1 MKIYGFTLLRNGV
14 KYDYPFLESLRSL
27 CALCDQVFVALGQ
40 SDDGTEA
47 RLTEFKNLVIVP
59 TVWDES
65 MRKSGLI
72 LSQQTNIAL
81 DALREKTKDG
91 WGLYLQ
97 ADEVLNEKDFGL
109 IRRDIEEADRT
120 GCDAVSFRYLHFW
133 QSYHQIAI
141 AKRWYPQE
149 IRAVKLD
156 SAARSY
162 GDAQSFESIKK
173 RFESDAFVYHY
184 GHVREASA
192 YEKKKADFGRWW
204 HQDEELKKVLQK
216 GARRDKHEPTL
227 PYFGPQPSF
236 MKERIG
242 ASFMPAKKD
251 KVVVFGLEQ
260 DLEPA
265 VRAGLMA
272 DLEFT
277 ESVSGLLAAGA
288 EKSVLLRP
296 LPAWAFP
303 LRWMGFGSRVPPKM
317 KSPQAREWSHGFRAV
332 LKFSEKGIYAQ

>member
-27 CALCDQVFVALGQ
+27 CALCDQVFVALGD

-47 RLTEFKNLVIVP
+47 KLAEFRNIVIVP

-81 DALREKTKDG
+81 EALREKTREG
-91 WGLYLQ
+91 WGFYLQ
-97 ADEVLNEKDFGL
+97 ADEVLNEKDFPL
-109 IRRDIEEADRT
+109 IRRDLEEADRT
-120 GCDAVSFRYLHFW
+120 GCDSVSFRYLHFW

-162 GDAQSFESIKK
+162 GDAQSFEQVRK
-173 RFESDAFVYHY
+173 RFESDALVYHY
-184 GHVREASA
+184 GHVREAGA

-227 PYFGPQPSF
+227 PYFGSQPGF

-242 ASFMPAKKD
+242 ASFAPEKKE
-251 KVVVFGLEQ
+251 KFVVFGREE
-260 DLEPA
+260 DLPP
-265 VRAGLMA
+265 GLRGKVFA
-272 DLEFT
+272 ELEFT
-277 ESVSGLLAAGA
+277 ERLGRLMKAGA
-288 EKSVLLRP
+288 ARAIMLRP
-296 LPAWAFP
+296 LPAWARF
-303 LRWMGFGSRVPPKM
+303 LGWLGFGSRVPAKM
-317 KSPQAREWSHGFRAV
+317 KSPQAREWSEEFRAT